1 MIKRTVFF
9 VSDQT
14 GITAETMGHSL
25 MTQFDGI
32 EFRQVT
38 VPFIATVDKAIEA
51 VRKIDLVG
59 AQEGVRPIIFSTL
72 VQEDVRNVV
81 RGSSGFFLD
90 FFDPFLAPLENELKT
105 QSTHIASRTHRMAD
119 THAYA
124 TRIDATNFAL
134 ANDDGS
140 VVRDYERADVILV
153 GVSRSGKTP
162 TCLYLAM
169 QYGIF
174 AANYPLTEDD
184 LESRKLPPPLDAY
197 RAQTVRLDDQ
207 AGSAATDPQ
216 RAPSRQPLFIGAA
229 SGFRSQGGG
238 VAVRAARHSDARC
251 DRSLDRRNIEQNSR
265 PHRHRAAPA
274 PLTIAKVHGIVRRM
288 LADQWC
294 RDILARAAWQ
304 LRQPDDAV

>member
-1 MIKRTVFF
+1 VHGLSDDSLNETLYGASADQVEVTVIKRTVFF

-38 VPFIATVDKAIEA
+38 VPFISTVDKAIEA
-51 VRKIDLVG
+51 VRKIDLVA
-59 AQEGVRPIIFSTL
+59 AQEGTRPIVFSTL

-81 RGSSGFFLD
+81 RGSTGFFLD
-90 FFDPFLAPLENELKT
+90 FFDPFLAPLAGELKT
-105 QSTHIASRTHRMAD
+105 QSSHTAGRTHRMAD

-162 TCLYLAM
+162 TCLYMAM
-169 QYGIF
+169 QYGVF
-174 AANYPLTEDD
+174 AANYPLTDDD
-184 LESRKLPPPLDAY
+184 LESRRMPRALDGHPRKLFGLTIRPD
-197 RAQTVRLDDQ
+197 RLQQIRNERKPDSRYS
-207 AGSAATDPQ
+207 SAAQ
-216 RAPSRQPLFIGAA
+216 
-229 SGFRSQGGG
+229 
-238 VAVRAARHSDARC
+238 VAFEVRAAESLFERHGVPVLDATEVSIEEISTRI
-251 DRSLDRRNIEQNSR
+251 LDRMGLERRLR
-265 PHRHRAAPA
+265 P
-274 PLTIAKVHGIVRRM
+274 
-288 LADQWC
+288 
-294 RDILARAAWQ
+294 
-304 LRQPDDAV
+304 

>member
-38 VPFIATVDKAIEA
+38 VPFISTVDKAIEA
-51 VRKIDLVG
+51 VRKIDLVA
-59 AQEGVRPIIFSTL
+59 AQEGVRPVVFSTL

-81 RGSSGFFLD
+81 RGSTGFFLD
-90 FFDPFLAPLENELKT
+90 FFDPFLAPLAGELKT
-105 QSTHIASRTHRMAD
+105 QSSHVASRTHRMAD

-174 AANYPLTEDD
+174 AANYPLTDDD
-184 LESRKLPPPLDAY
+184 LESRKLPRALEAY
-197 RAQTVRLDDQ
+197 VRKLFGLTIKS
-207 AGSAATDPQ
+207 GSTATNSQ
-216 RAPSRQPLFIGAA
+216 RTASRQPLLVGGA
-229 SGFRSQGGG
+229 GGIRSARRGIP
-238 VAVRAARHSDARC
+238 VRAARHSRAGR
-251 DRSLDRRNIEQNSR
+251 DRSLHRRNVQQNSR
-265 PHRHRAAPA
+265 PHRHRASTAA
-274 PLTIAKVHGIVRRM
+274 LTSQRCVV
-288 LADQWC
+288 
-294 RDILARAAWQ
+294 
-304 LRQPDDAV
+304 

>member
-1 MIKRTVFF
+1 VIKRTVFF

-38 VPFIATVDKAIEA
+38 VPFISTVDKAIEA

-59 AQEGVRPIIFSTL
+59 KQEGVRPIIFSTL

-90 FFDPFLAPLENELKT
+90 FFDPFLVPLESELKT
-105 QSTHIASRTHRMAD
+105 QSSHFMSRTHRMAD

-140 VVRDYERADVILV
+140 VLRDYERADVILV

-184 LESRKLPPPLDAY
+184 LESRKLPKGLEQHLRKLFGLTIKPD
-197 RAQTVRLDDQ
+197 RLQQIRNERRPD
-207 AGSAATDPQ
+207 
-216 RAPSRQPLFIGAA
+216 SRYSSPRQ
-229 SGFRSQGGG
+229 
-238 VAVRAARHSDARC
+238 VAFEVRAAQSLFERHGIPVIDTTECSIEEISTRI
-251 DRSLDRRNIEQNSR
+251 LDRTGIERRVR
-265 PHRHRAAPA
+265 P
-274 PLTIAKVHGIVRRM
+274 
-288 LADQWC
+288 
-294 RDILARAAWQ
+294 
-304 LRQPDDAV
+304 

>member
-1 MIKRTVFF
+1 VINRTVFF

-38 VPFIATVDKAIEA
+38 VPFISTVDKALEA
-51 VRKIDLVG
+51 VRKIDLVA
-59 AQEGVRPIIFSTL
+59 AQEGKRPIVFSTL

-81 RGSSGFFLD
+81 RGSTGFFLD
-90 FFDPFLAPLENELKT
+90 FFDPFLAPLAAELNI
-105 QSTHIASRTHRMAD
+105 QSSHTAGRTHRMAD

-140 VVRDYERADVILV
+140 VVRDYERADIILV

-184 LESRKLPPPLDAY
+184 LESRRLPPALDAHT
-197 RAQTVRLDDQ
+197 RKLFGLTIKPDRLQQIRNERRPDSRYS
-207 AGSAATDPQ
+207 SAPQ
-216 RAPSRQPLFIGAA
+216 
-229 SGFRSQGGG
+229 
-238 VAVRAARHSDARC
+238 VAFEVRAAESLFERHGIPMLDATEVSIEEISSRI
-251 DRSLDRRNIEQNSR
+251 LDRTGIERRLR
-265 PHRHRAAPA
+265 P
-274 PLTIAKVHGIVRRM
+274 
-288 LADQWC
+288 
-294 RDILARAAWQ
+294 
-304 LRQPDDAV
+304 

>member
-38 VPFIATVDKAIEA
+38 VPFISTVDKAIEA
-51 VRKIDLVG
+51 VRKIDLVHKH
-59 AQEGVRPIIFSTL
+59 EGVRPIVFSTL

-81 RGSSGFFLD
+81 RGSTGFFLD
-90 FFDPFLAPLENELKT
+90 FFDAFLAPLESELKT
-105 QSTHIASRTHRMAD
+105 QSSHYMRRSHRMAD
-119 THAYA
+119 THSYA
-124 TRIDATNFAL
+124 MRIDATNFAL

-140 VVRDYERADVILV
+140 VVRDYERADLILI

-184 LESRKLPPPLDAY
+184 LESRKLPRGLDMHP
-197 RAQTVRLDDQ
+197 RKLFGLTIKPDRLQQIRNERRPD
-207 AGSAATDPQ
+207 
-216 RAPSRQPLFIGAA
+216 SRYA
-229 SGFRSQGGG
+229 SPRQ
-238 VAVRAARHSDARC
+238 VAFEVRAAESLYERHGIPFLDTTEVSIEEISSRI
-251 DRSLDRRNIEQNSR
+251 LDRMGIERRLR
-265 PHRHRAAPA
+265 P
-274 PLTIAKVHGIVRRM
+274 
-288 LADQWC
+288 
-294 RDILARAAWQ
+294 
-304 LRQPDDAV
+304 

>member
-105 QSTHIASRTHRMAD
+105 QSTHVASRTHRMAD

-174 AANYPLTEDD
+174 AANYPLTDDD
-184 LESRKLPPPLDAY
+184 LESRKLP
-197 RAQTVRLDDQ
+197 RALEGVRAETVRPDDQ
-207 AGSAATDPQ
+207 AGSIAANSQ
-216 RAPSRQPLFIGAA
+216 RTPARQPLLIRGA
-229 SGFRSQGGG
+229 SGVRS
-238 VAVRAARHSDARC
+238 AARRNRC
-251 DRSLDRRNIEQNSR
+251 SSGTAFRCSMRPKSRSKKFPAEFSI
-265 PHRHRAAPA
+265 APA
-274 PLTIAKVHGIVRRM
+274 SSVACGPDISEVRGIVR
-288 LADQWC
+288 A
-294 RDILARAAWQ
+294 
-304 LRQPDDAV
+304 

>member
-1 MIKRTVFF
+1 
-9 VSDQT
+9 
-14 GITAETMGHSL
+14 MGHSL

-38 VPFIATVDKAIEA
+38 VPFISTVDKAIEA
-51 VRKIDLVG
+51 VRKIDLMYKH
-59 AQEGVRPIIFSTL
+59 EGVRPIVFSTL

-105 QSTHIASRTHRMAD
+105 QSSHLMSRTHRNAD
-119 THAYA
+119 THSYA
-124 TRIDATNFAL
+124 MRIDATNFAL

-140 VVRDYERADVILV
+140 IVRDYERADVILV

-184 LESRKLPPPLDAY
+184 LESRKLPRGLELHT
-197 RAQTVRLDDQ
+197 RK
-207 AGSAATDPQ
+207 
-216 RAPSRQPLFIGAA
+216 LFG
-229 SGFRSQGGG
+229 
-238 VAVRAARHSDARC
+238 
-251 DRSLDRRNIEQNSR
+251 
-265 PHRHRAAPA
+265 
-274 PLTIAKVHGIVRRM
+274 LTIKPDRLQQIRNERRPDSRY
-288 LADQWC
+288 ASP
-294 RDILARAAWQ
+294 
-304 LRQPDDAV
+304 RQV

>member
-1 MIKRTVFF
+1 
-9 VSDQT
+9 
-14 GITAETMGHSL
+14 
-25 MTQFDGI
+25 
-32 EFRQVT
+32 VT

-90 FFDPFLAPLENELKT
+90 FFDPFLSPLETELKT
-105 QSTHIASRTHRMAD
+105 QSTHASRTHRMAD
-119 THAYA
+119 AHAYA

-184 LESRKLPPPLDAY
+184 LESRKLPRALETYARKLFGLTIKPDRLQQIRNERRPDSRYASAAQVAFEVRTAESLFERHGIPMLDA
-197 RAQTVRLDDQ
+197 TEV
-207 AGSAATDPQ
+207 SIEEIS
-216 RAPSRQPLFIGAA
+216 SRI
-229 SGFRSQGGG
+229 
-238 VAVRAARHSDARC
+238 
-251 DRSLDRRNIEQNSR
+251 LDRTGIERRLR
-265 PHRHRAAPA
+265 P
-274 PLTIAKVHGIVRRM
+274 
-288 LADQWC
+288 
-294 RDILARAAWQ
+294 
-304 LRQPDDAV
+304 